1 MLPPDGPHAV
11 PGASPSRG
19 VRAYVRHVCKRS
31 PRRQDPAETF
41 CKLLRC
47 APEHAQP
54 PEKKRFWPPGLPGPA
69 LMETLVES
77 QMTRRQARGGFVC
90 SDPCSPRDR
99 GHSWEP
105 VRGPLSALITAG
117 RPENSVVDFGAT
129 LTLSCGLLLARG
141 KLRSTIIPSSRYP
154 DLAPVSR
161 RPRQRDARSA
171 RLDHRDP
178 RSEKCP
184 APRQLLVGATASV
197 LSFEHL
203 LDDPF
208 S

>member
-1 MLPPDGPHAV
+1 MCANAR
-11 PGASPSRG
+11 PGAKTRQKRFASCSAVLPSTHSP
-19 VRAYVRHVCKRS
+19 
-31 PRRQDPAETF
+31 Q
-41 CKLLRC
+41 
-47 APEHAQP
+47 
-54 PEKKRFWPPGLPGPA
+54 KKRFWPPGLPGPA

-105 VRGPLSALITAG
+105 VRGPLSAVITPG

-161 RPRQRDARSA
+161 RPRQR
-171 RLDHRDP
+171 
-178 RSEKCP
+178 
-184 APRQLLVGATASV
+184 ASPLGPLGTPGSQV
-197 LSFEHL
+197 
-203 LDDPF
+203 
-208 S
+208 